1 MGVAIVATP
10 IFASEHVV
18 DTQASAEIQVLKSN
32 QKEYLA

>member
-10 IFASEHVV
+10 IFASA
-18 DTQASAEIQVLKSN
+18 TQASAEIQVLKSN